1 MTAPLRLVDGPQP
14 ATCGDSGGRTRAGH
28 PCRHP
33 AGWGLE
39 GEPGLCREHIHTAT
53 MPEGVRPPPKHLSL
67 ESAQLWREVTG
78 DYTFGAEGYP
88 LLQDAL
94 EARDRARAARLEIE
108 RTGLLFV
115 NEQTGTPHPNPLL
128 RTERDSWTAFRLAWR
143 QLDLDISPP
152 EER

>member
-1 MTAPLRLVDGPQP
+1 MTAPLRLVDGTET
-14 ATCGDSGGRTRAGH
+14 AKCGDSGGRTKVGL
-28 PCRHP
+28 PCRRP

-39 GEPGLCREHIHTAT
+39 AEARLCREHIHTAA
-53 MPEGVRPPPKHLSL
+53 MPEGVRPPPKHLSP
-67 ESAQLWREVTG
+67 ESAELWRQITA
-78 DYTFGAEGYP
+78 DYHFAAEGYP

-115 NEQTGTPHPNPLL
+115 NEETGTPHPNPLL

-143 QLDLDISPP
+143 ALDLAVSPP
-152 EER
+152 EE

>member
-1 MTAPLRLVDGPQP
+1 MTAPLRLVDGTET
-14 ATCGDSGGRTRAGH
+14 ATCGGQTKAGH
-28 PCRHP
+28 PCRRP

-39 GEPGLCREHIHTAT
+39 AEAGLCREHIHTAA
-53 MPEGVRPPPKHLSL
+53 MPAGERSPPRHLSP
-67 ESAQLWREVTG
+67 ESARLWREVTAA
-78 DYTFGAEGYP
+78 YHFAIEGYP

-94 EARDRARAARLEIE
+94 EARDRAHAARLEIK

-128 RTERDSWTAFRLAWR
+128 RTERDSWTAFRLAWK

-152 EER
+152 EE